1 MSRCQI
7 GWNKKDF
14 HPHYYLLLSKTCRF
28 INTWQLAI
36 VYPISTCVASN
47 HEFIA
52 PCSLFPPAESIICRM
67 WRLRWLQVHQCRPF
81 IGPKDEDRVPFHS
94 NQTRNYHDNWGICVS
109 WIRLRIWW
117 EPENDWKQCCYRNTF
132 TYISSLRPSSQV
144 FLGVQEPNGISLLGI
159 ESQPL
164 VNNTYAS
171 IPGQGSQMNFT
182 KLLTDGSEVID
193 LTGDIRFIWAVGND
207 HSLTGHAIRGS
218 IVLSLA
224 PCQNNIDANAKRAR
238 DYNTA
243 LQLHGIA
250 GASAFGLL
258 VR

>member
-1 MSRCQI
+1 M
-7 GWNKKDF
+7 
-14 HPHYYLLLSKTCRF
+14 
-28 INTWQLAI
+28 
-36 VYPISTCVASN
+36 
-47 HEFIA
+47 
-52 PCSLFPPAESIICRM
+52 
-67 WRLRWLQVHQCRPF
+67 
-81 IGPKDEDRVPFHS
+81 
-94 NQTRNYHDNWGICVS
+94 
-109 WIRLRIWW
+109 
-117 EPENDWKQCCYRNTF
+117 
-132 TYISSLRPSSQV
+132 
-144 FLGVQEPNGISLLGI
+144 
-159 ESQPL
+159 
-164 VNNTYAS
+164 NNTYAS

-193 LTGDIRFIWAVGND
+193 PTGDIRFIWAVGND